1 MITIFNK
8 VKLCVSKALIDLG
21 LAANPDY
28 FFNEVEYTVLTD
40 LERVFQPVK
49 VAVEVLCRLELNLI
63 TAETTLRFVISKL
76 EGQETLLAK
85 KLATWLRKRIA
96 ERRTKI
102 TAVLLYLHDLGKYE
116 EDRIAF
122 RHDETFK
129 LPEKSVVRKEIVN
142 LIERLQFNKR
152 DAKPTLISACTT
164 SSISTQD
171 HDNLPLAT
179 VAAMMQPTRY
189 GAWTDISSRWTWTNA
204 IEF

>member
-49 VAVEVLCRLELNLI
+49 VAVEVLCRRESNLI

-76 EGQETLLAK
+76 EGQETILVK
-85 KLATWLRKRIA
+85 KLATSLRKRIA

-102 TAVLLYLHDLGKYE
+102 TAVLLYLHDPGKYE

-122 RHDETFK
+122 MHDETFK
-129 LPEKSVVRKEIVN
+129 LPAKILLRK
-142 LIERLQFNKR
+142 
-152 DAKPTLISACTT
+152 
-164 SSISTQD
+164 
-171 HDNLPLAT
+171 
-179 VAAMMQPTRY
+179 
-189 GAWTDISSRWTWTNA
+189 
-204 IEF
+204 